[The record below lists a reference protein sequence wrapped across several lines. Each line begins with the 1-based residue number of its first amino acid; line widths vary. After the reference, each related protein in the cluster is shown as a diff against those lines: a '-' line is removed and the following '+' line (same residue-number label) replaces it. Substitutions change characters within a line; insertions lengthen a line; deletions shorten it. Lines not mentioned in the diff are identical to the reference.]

1 MKRIKTIGVIGLG
14 MVGGTVFRYF
24 KEKRLKVYGYSH
36 TNRKDKKLV
45 DKSDLI
51 FICVPTPYHWDGRGF
66 DDSIIDSVLRDI
78 NEGSVIVI
86 KSTVKI
92 GTTNKFQIKYPK
104 LKFLFNPEFLSEKT
118 AWADF
123 INPDRQFVGYTKE
136 SYSEATQVLNL
147 LPESP
152 YDLILPV
159 KEAELLKYI
168 NNVHGVLEVMESNF
182 YYDVCQKE
190 GLDYN
195 RVVKAMTASKWVG
208 CPMGR
213 HYRVIYHKGKR
224 GVGGKCFPK
233 DLHTWLE
240 YAKEKG
246 LDDRLFK
253 AARDYN
259 HRLLVEQGLDE
270 EKSEQINSIE
280 DFKKLK
286 K

>member
-1 MKRIKTIGVIGLG
+1 MKQIKTIGIIGLG
-14 MVGGTVFRYF
+14 MVGGTTFRYF
-24 KEKRLKVYGYSH
+24 KEKGFKVYGYS
-36 TNRKDKKLV
+36 NSKRKDKANV
-45 DKSDLI
+45 EQSDLI
-51 FICVPTPYHWDGRGF
+51 FICVPTPYHWGGKGF
-66 DDSIIDSVLRDI
+66 DDSIVDKVIKNIKD
-78 NEGSVIVI
+78 GAVIVI

-92 GTTNKFQIKYPK
+92 GTTSRFQKKYKK

-182 YYDVCQKE
+182 YYDVCQNE
-190 GLDYN
+190 GLDYD

-213 HYRVIYHKGKR
+213 HYRIIYHKGKR
-224 GVGGKCFPK
+224 GEIGRASCRERV
-233 DLHTWLE
+233 
-240 YAKEKG
+240 
-246 LDDRLFK
+246 
-253 AARDYN
+253 
-259 HRLLVEQGLDE
+259 
-270 EKSEQINSIE
+270 
-280 DFKKLK
+280 
-286 K
+286 